1 MSVKDFLEQITLEEL
16 EELREEKLKSLSQIP
31 TFSFSKIDFSDLL
44 KIVDLSRDFSDEVF
58 RDWFNFQNELSQ
70 NEIDFL
76 QEIINDNRYLI
87 DSYKE
92 EDLKV
97 KVITPILNR
106 VKFLDFKNGFRDFY
120 EERLTYKTD
129 DFILSGTTDFFVSKG
144 LEFAQKPFFFIQEF
158 KRSLKG
164 DDPRPQLLAEL
175 IAGVELNS
183 WKNIKGA
190 YIIGENWSFV
200 ILSKTGEKT
209 YQYNISRTFSSTN
222 IEDLKLI
229 YKNLLFVKNEIK
241 DILEKENI

>member
-1 MSVKDFLEQITLEEL
+1 MSIKEFLNEITLEEL
-16 EELREEKLKSLSQIP
+16 EELREEKLKLLNRVP
-31 TFSFSKIDFSDLL
+31 TLSFSKIDFSNLL
-44 KIVDLSRDFSDEVF
+44 DIVKISRDFDDTIFSE
-58 RDWFNFQNELSQ
+58 WFNFSKDISQ

-76 QEIINDNRYLI
+76 QAIIDDNRYLI

-120 EERLTYKTD
+120 EEKLTYQTD
-129 DFILSGTTDFFVSKG
+129 RFTLTGTTDFFVSKG

-175 IAGVELNS
+175 IAGVELNN
-183 WKNIKGA
+183 WKTIRGA
-190 YIIGENWSFV
+190 YIIGESWSFV
-200 ILSKTGEKT
+200 ILNRVDKDSYK
-209 YQYNISRTFSSTN
+209 YYVSRTFSSTN

-229 YKNLLFVKNEIK
+229 YKNLLFVKNEI
-241 DILEKENI
+241 IEIIEREKN